1 MVFSTKVNLLYLPL
15 FNGSKISLF
24 GSNKSKFFAEIFSRT
39 INLDGQGISLPKV
52 YLFLSRTNLKL
63 FNVLVTP
70 KLVKKVIVDL
80 DSSKVPGPN
89 FEEPEPSYLLS
100 NLVNMWL
107 KESCFPDY

>member
-15 FNGSKISLF
+15 FNGSKISPV
-24 GSNKSKFFAEIFSRT
+24 GSNKAKFFAEIFST
-39 INLDGQGISLPKV
+39 IIDLDDQGISLPKV

-70 KLVKKVIVDL
+70 KLLKKVIADL
-80 DSSKVPGPN
+80 DSSKVPGLN